1 MKKFIFTL
9 LLAIVS
15 SVWTTSMALCLS
27 PIPDAVYQPFA
38 TVSGT
43 FVSVPIP
50 CEPIDEYPCPACL
63 TLALQTS
70 DRLYYLT
77 ADNADIQTQLEA
89 IEYQLSLTTNIT
101 GSVSGTP
108 YTEESYEYIRVQ
120 AVDTNSA
127 PLRLPSIC
135 DEWNVLQFRSHMG
148 YSPDEYYT
156 QHYRLTS
163 DTVIN
168 GQIFRKLY
176 KENSYSGAMREG
188 TNRDIYYVPAD
199 STHEYLLYA
208 FNAQVGDTLTN
219 VWFGTILHYEAH
231 SIKTATIMEIKPTSP
246 KTFVIDVEY
255 WLPNMMD
262 TLHKQKEWIEG
273 VGMNAPDGGLFE
285 PLAGGFS
292 SILLCAYK
300 NREQVYVSEWG
311 EQHGCEYNQ
320 TPLLPSL
327 CDEWNVWYESFQS
340 FGPINYNAVIKYRL
354 ATDTMING
362 QRYVQL
368 AYDNSPYMEGVLR
381 EGSNRDIYY
390 IPSRSTHEYLLY
402 AFNAQVGDTITNL
415 YVGAMGK
422 EEGYQAVVRAISDSN
437 PRIFTVGVNIDEYT
451 EYPIK
456 WIEGVGSPETP
467 YGLAVVPTVPA
478 DPGVYSLLCAY
489 KNGEQVYVSEWGEQ
503 YGCVYREDF
512 IEGEF
517 VTLYGNIVASFR
529 ECSIDGC
536 PRCFGSF
543 MTQDASIYS
552 LTATDTLIMEQ
563 LNMLY
568 LGKQYTIK
576 GVWTK
581 CKFIEVNAIYET
593 KDTIP
598 SDTIPLYIKDGPGSS
613 TVEPV
618 DPNEIIAKLILDE
631 LQMKEYLH
639 TIIDYNLTKAPTA
652 NSSPAVK
659 HVNPVVAADSFTD
672 SETVTLTESGRYFLE
687 MSHPDWDYT
696 IVGTFVY
703 NARQG
708 LETIENSQSA
718 CTKELR
724 EGQLLIRQGE
734 QLYTPTGIRIQ

>member
-1 MKKFIFTL
+1 MKHLFSTFFLIGM
-9 LLAIVS
+9 
-15 SVWTTSMALCLS
+15 SM
-27 PIPDAVYQPFA
+27 
-38 TVSGT
+38 TVCSQ
-43 FVSVPIP
+43 
-50 CEPIDEYPCPACL
+50 D
-63 TLALQTS
+63 
-70 DRLYYLT
+70 YY
-77 ADNADIQTQLEA
+77 
-89 IEYQLSLTTNIT
+89 
-101 GSVSGTP
+101 
-108 YTEESYEYIRVQ
+108 
-120 AVDTNSA
+120 
-127 PLRLPSIC
+127 
-135 DEWNVLQFRSHMG
+135 W
-148 YSPDEYYT
+148 
-156 QHYRLTS
+156 
-163 DTVIN
+163 
-168 GQIFRKLY
+168 
-176 KENSYSGAMREG
+176 YSGQQIPLERGCRKYIIYENDKLSESDKSHITYSEDVFYDEIPNLKWG
-188 TNRDIYYVPAD
+188 TTTAHAIIEDTAHVHYSTISYRKDGDYYDNMFVTHRFYVKLKNQENLPLLQELAD
-199 STHEYLLYA
+199 RYS
-208 FNAQVGDTLTN
+208 V
-219 VWFGTILHYEAH
+219 
-231 SIKTATIMEIKPTSP
+231 EI
-246 KTFVIDVEY
+246 E
-255 WLPNMMD
+255 N
-262 TLHKQKEWIEG
+262 EEG
-273 VGMNAPDGGLFE
+273 VFPPWYILRCKLDAPKNALELANLFYETTDLFSATE
-285 PLAGGFS
+285 PEMINTF
-292 SILLCAYK
+292 
-300 NREQVYVSEWG
+300 
-311 EQHGCEYNQ
+311 
-320 TPLLPSL
+320 LPEFPKAIKSL

-368 AYDNSPYMEGVLR
+368 AYDNSPYMEGALR

-451 EYPIK
+451 EYSIK

-489 KNGEQVYVSEWGEQ
+489 NNGEQVYVSEMGEQ
-503 YGCVYREDF
+503 YGCELQYREDF

-536 PRCFGSF
+536 PTCFGSF

-581 CKFIEVNAIYET
+581 CKNIPFIEVNAIYET

-598 SDTIPLYIKDGPGSS
+598 SDTIPLYIKDGPGTS

-639 TIIDYNLTKAPTA
+639 TVIDYNLTKAPAA

-672 SETVTLTESGRYFLE
+672 SETVTLTESGKYFLE

-703 NARQG
+703 KAPQG
-708 LETIENSQSA
+708 IEQTSTTAPSA
-718 CTKELR
+718 TKTLR
-724 EGQLLIRQGE
+724 DGQLLIRQGNR
-734 QLYTPTGIRIQ
+734 LYTPTGIRIQ

>member
-1 MKKFIFTL
+1 MKKIIFTL

-38 TVSGT
+38 TVSGS

-127 PLRLPSIC
+127 PLRLPS
-135 DEWNVLQFRSHMG
+135 
-148 YSPDEYYT
+148 
-156 QHYRLTS
+156 
-163 DTVIN
+163 
-168 GQIFRKLY
+168 
-176 KENSYSGAMREG
+176 
-188 TNRDIYYVPAD
+188 
-199 STHEYLLYA
+199 
-208 FNAQVGDTLTN
+208 
-219 VWFGTILHYEAH
+219 
-231 SIKTATIMEIKPTSP
+231 
-246 KTFVIDVEY
+246 
-255 WLPNMMD
+255 
-262 TLHKQKEWIEG
+262 
-273 VGMNAPDGGLFE
+273 
-285 PLAGGFS
+285 
-292 SILLCAYK
+292 
-300 NREQVYVSEWG
+300 
-311 EQHGCEYNQ
+311 
-320 TPLLPSL
+320 L

-368 AYDNSPYMEGVLR
+368 AYDNSPYMEGALR

-451 EYPIK
+451 EYSIK

-503 YGCVYREDF
+503 YGCEFQYREDF

-517 VTLYGNIVASFR
+517 VTLNGNIVASFR

-536 PRCFGSF
+536 PTCFGSF

-568 LGKQYTIK
+568 LGKQYTIN

-581 CKFIEVNAIYET
+581 CKNIPFIEVNAIYET

-639 TIIDYNLTKAPTA
+639 TIIDYNLTKAPAA

-703 NARQG
+703 NALQG

>member
-108 YTEESYEYIRVQ
+108 YTEGSYEYIRVQ
-120 AVDTNSA
+120 AADTNSA
-127 PLRLPSIC
+127 PLR
-135 DEWNVLQFRSHMG
+135 
-148 YSPDEYYT
+148 
-156 QHYRLTS
+156 
-163 DTVIN
+163 
-168 GQIFRKLY
+168 
-176 KENSYSGAMREG
+176 
-188 TNRDIYYVPAD
+188 
-199 STHEYLLYA
+199 
-208 FNAQVGDTLTN
+208 
-219 VWFGTILHYEAH
+219 
-231 SIKTATIMEIKPTSP
+231 
-246 KTFVIDVEY
+246 
-255 WLPNMMD
+255 
-262 TLHKQKEWIEG
+262 
-273 VGMNAPDGGLFE
+273 
-285 PLAGGFS
+285 
-292 SILLCAYK
+292 
-300 NREQVYVSEWG
+300 
-311 EQHGCEYNQ
+311 
-320 TPLLPSL
+320 LPSL

-368 AYDNSPYMEGVLR
+368 AYDNSPYMEGALR

-489 KNGEQVYVSEWGEQ
+489 KNGEQVYVSEMGEQ
-503 YGCVYREDF
+503 YGCEFQYREDF

-517 VTLYGNIVASFR
+517 VTLYGNIVESFR

-536 PRCFGSF
+536 PRCFGTF

-581 CKFIEVNAIYET
+581 CKNTPFIEVNAIYET

-613 TVEPV
+613 TIEPV
-618 DPNEIIAKLILDE
+618 DPNEIIAQLIHDE

-639 TIIDYNLTKAPTA
+639 TIIDYNLTKAPAA

-734 QLYTPTGIRIQ
+734 HLYTPTGIRIQ

>member
-27 PIPDAVYQPFA
+27 PIPDAVYQPFT

-127 PLRLPSIC
+127 PLRLPS
-135 DEWNVLQFRSHMG
+135 
-148 YSPDEYYT
+148 
-156 QHYRLTS
+156 
-163 DTVIN
+163 
-168 GQIFRKLY
+168 
-176 KENSYSGAMREG
+176 
-188 TNRDIYYVPAD
+188 
-199 STHEYLLYA
+199 
-208 FNAQVGDTLTN
+208 
-219 VWFGTILHYEAH
+219 
-231 SIKTATIMEIKPTSP
+231 
-246 KTFVIDVEY
+246 
-255 WLPNMMD
+255 
-262 TLHKQKEWIEG
+262 
-273 VGMNAPDGGLFE
+273 
-285 PLAGGFS
+285 
-292 SILLCAYK
+292 
-300 NREQVYVSEWG
+300 
-311 EQHGCEYNQ
+311 
-320 TPLLPSL
+320 L

-368 AYDNSPYMEGVLR
+368 AYDNSPYMEGALR

-503 YGCVYREDF
+503 YGCEFQYREDF

-517 VTLYGNIVASFR
+517 VTLNGNIVASFR

-536 PRCFGSF
+536 PTCFGTF
-543 MTQDASIYS
+543 MTQDASFYL

-581 CKFIEVNAIYET
+581 CKNTPFIEVNAIYET

-598 SDTIPLYIKDGPGSS
+598 ADTIPLYIKDGPGSS

-639 TIIDYNLTKAPTA
+639 TIIDYNLTKAPAA

-734 QLYTPTGIRIQ
+734 HLYTPTGIRIQ

>member
-1 MKKFIFTL
+1 
-9 LLAIVS
+9 
-15 SVWTTSMALCLS
+15 
-27 PIPDAVYQPFA
+27 
-38 TVSGT
+38 
-43 FVSVPIP
+43 
-50 CEPIDEYPCPACL
+50 
-63 TLALQTS
+63 
-70 DRLYYLT
+70 
-77 ADNADIQTQLEA
+77 
-89 IEYQLSLTTNIT
+89 LTTNIT
-101 GSVSGTP
+101 GSVSGTH
-108 YTEESYEYIRVQ
+108 YTEGSYEYIRVQ

-127 PLRLPSIC
+127 PLRLPSI
-135 DEWNVLQFRSHMG
+135 
-148 YSPDEYYT
+148 
-156 QHYRLTS
+156 
-163 DTVIN
+163 
-168 GQIFRKLY
+168 
-176 KENSYSGAMREG
+176 
-188 TNRDIYYVPAD
+188 
-199 STHEYLLYA
+199 
-208 FNAQVGDTLTN
+208 
-219 VWFGTILHYEAH
+219 
-231 SIKTATIMEIKPTSP
+231 
-246 KTFVIDVEY
+246 
-255 WLPNMMD
+255 
-262 TLHKQKEWIEG
+262 
-273 VGMNAPDGGLFE
+273 
-285 PLAGGFS
+285 
-292 SILLCAYK
+292 
-300 NREQVYVSEWG
+300 
-311 EQHGCEYNQ
+311 
-320 TPLLPSL
+320 

-368 AYDNSPYMEGVLR
+368 AYDNSPYMEGALR

-390 IPSRSTHEYLLY
+390 IPARSTHEYLLY

-422 EEGYQAVVRAISDSN
+422 EEGYQAVMRAISDSN

-451 EYPIK
+451 EYPVE

-467 YGLAVVPTVPA
+467 CGLAVVPPSPA
-478 DPGVYSLLCAY
+478 DIGTYSLLCAY
-489 KNGEQVYVSEWGEQ
+489 KNGEQVYVSNMGEQ
-503 YGCVYREDF
+503 YGCEFQYREDF

-517 VTLYGNIVASFR
+517 VTLNGHRVESFR

-536 PRCFGSF
+536 PTCFGSF

-563 LNMLY
+563 LNMLR
-568 LGKQYTIK
+568 LGKQVTIK

-581 CKFIEVNAIYET
+581 CKNIPFIEVNAIYET

-613 TVEPV
+613 TIEPV
-618 DPNEIIAKLILDE
+618 DPNEIIAQLIHDE
-631 LQMKEYLH
+631 LQMKEFLH
-639 TIIDYNLTKAPTA
+639 TIIDYYLTKAPAA

-659 HVNPVVAADSFTD
+659 HVKPVVAADSFTD

-708 LETIENSQSA
+708 LETIENSKSA

>member
-1 MKKFIFTL
+1 
-9 LLAIVS
+9 
-15 SVWTTSMALCLS
+15 MALCLS

-50 CEPIDEYPCPACL
+50 CEPIDEYPCPTCL

-135 DEWNVLQFRSHMG
+135 DEWNVLEHLAALG
-148 YSPDEYYT
+148 PDYESFST
-156 QHYRLTS
+156 LHFRLTT
-163 DTVIN
+163 DTIIN
-168 GQIFRKLY
+168 ATRYVKLEQEGIY
-176 KENSYSGAMREG
+176 KGAMREG
-188 TNRDIYYVPAD
+188 TNADIYYVPNN

-208 FNAQVGDTLTN
+208 FNAQVGDSLDN
-219 VWFGTILHYEAH
+219 LWFGANENENYLVSSATVVNIEPTTPRKFTIDFEWQSIYSYAAINDTSEIMHAELVWLEGLGFQYGGPLNYECPFDCAG
-231 SIKTATIMEIKPTSP
+231 AP
-246 KTFVIDVEY
+246 
-255 WLPNMMD
+255 
-262 TLHKQKEWIEG
+262 
-273 VGMNAPDGGLFE
+273 GMF
-285 PLAGGFS
+285 
-292 SILLCAYK
+292 ILCAYK
-300 NREQVYVSEWG
+300 NGEKVYADPYWSEKV
-311 EQHGCEYNQ
+311 GCEYNRH
-320 TPLLPSL
+320 TLPSL
-327 CDEWNVWYESFQS
+327 CDEWNVWHESFES
-340 FGPINYNAVIKYRL
+340 YGPISFDKVVKYQL
-354 ATDTMING
+354 TTDTLING
-362 QRYVQL
+362 QQYVKL
-368 AYDNSPYMEGVLR
+368 TSDKDSPYLGAMR
-381 EGSNRDIYY
+381 EGNNRDIYY
-390 IPSRSTHEYLLY
+390 VPAGSTNEFLLY
-402 AFNAQVGDTITNL
+402 AFNAQVGEVLNDL
-415 YVGAMGK
+415 YLGGF
-422 EEGYQAVVRAISDSN
+422 EENGYSGRVEAISDSN

-451 EYPIK
+451 EYPVE

-467 YGLAVVPTVPA
+467 CGLAVVPPSPA
-478 DPGVYSLLCAY
+478 DVGTYSLLCAY
-489 KNGEQVYVSEWGEQ
+489 NKGEQVYVSNMGEQ
-503 YGCVYREDF
+503 HGCEYNYNPDS
-512 IEGEF
+512 
-517 VTLYGNIVASFR
+517 T
-529 ECSIDGC
+529 
-536 PRCFGSF
+536 
-543 MTQDASIYS
+543 
-552 LTATDTLIMEQ
+552 
-563 LNMLY
+563 
-568 LGKQYTIK
+568 
-576 GVWTK
+576 
-581 CKFIEVNAIYET
+581 
-593 KDTIP
+593 P

-613 TVEPV
+613 TIEPV
-618 DPNEIIAKLILDE
+618 DPNEIIAQLIHDE

-639 TIIDYNLTKAPTA
+639 TIIDYNLTKAPAA

-703 NARQG
+703 NALQG

>member
-1 MKKFIFTL
+1 
-9 LLAIVS
+9 
-15 SVWTTSMALCLS
+15 
-27 PIPDAVYQPFA
+27 
-38 TVSGT
+38 
-43 FVSVPIP
+43 
-50 CEPIDEYPCPACL
+50 
-63 TLALQTS
+63 
-70 DRLYYLT
+70 
-77 ADNADIQTQLEA
+77 
-89 IEYQLSLTTNIT
+89 
-101 GSVSGTP
+101 
-108 YTEESYEYIRVQ
+108 
-120 AVDTNSA
+120 
-127 PLRLPSIC
+127 
-135 DEWNVLQFRSHMG
+135 
-148 YSPDEYYT
+148 
-156 QHYRLTS
+156 
-163 DTVIN
+163 
-168 GQIFRKLY
+168 
-176 KENSYSGAMREG
+176 
-188 TNRDIYYVPAD
+188 
-199 STHEYLLYA
+199 
-208 FNAQVGDTLTN
+208 
-219 VWFGTILHYEAH
+219 
-231 SIKTATIMEIKPTSP
+231 MEIKPTSP

-255 WLPNMMD
+255 WLPNLMD
-262 TLHKQKEWIEG
+262 TWHKQIEWIEG

-300 NREQVYVSEWG
+300 NGEQVYVSEWG

-327 CDEWNVWYESFQS
+327 CDEWNVWHESFES
-340 FGPINYNAVIKYRL
+340 YGPISFDKVVKYQL
-354 ATDTMING
+354 TTDTLING
-362 QRYVQL
+362 QQYVKL
-368 AYDNSPYMEGVLR
+368 TSDKDSPYLGAMR
-381 EGSNRDIYY
+381 EGNNRDIYY
-390 IPSRSTHEYLLY
+390 VPAGSTNEFLLY
-402 AFNAQVGDTITNL
+402 AFNAQVGEVLNDL
-415 YVGAMGK
+415 YLGGF
-422 EEGYQAVVRAISDSN
+422 EENGYSGRVEAISDSS
-437 PRIFTVGVNIDEYT
+437 PRLFTIRVL
-451 EYPIK
+451 YPDGMGAEPGESFSVT

-467 YGLAVVPTVPA
+467 CGLEVVPPSPA
-478 DPGVYSLLCAY
+478 DVGVYSLLCAY
-489 KNGEQVYVSEWGEQ
+489 KNGEQVYVSEWGEK
-503 YGCVYREDF
+503 YGCVFQYREDF

-517 VTLYGNIVASFR
+517 VTLYGNIVESFR

-536 PRCFGSF
+536 PRCFGTF
-543 MTQDASIYS
+543 MTQDASFYL

-581 CKFIEVNAIYET
+581 CKNTPFIEVNAIYET

-613 TVEPV
+613 TIEPV

-639 TIIDYNLTKAPTA
+639 TIIDYNLTKAPAA

-703 NARQG
+703 NALQG
-708 LETIENSQSA
+708 LETIENSQRA

>member
-15 SVWTTSMALCLS
+15 SVWTTSMALCLGYTNGLYNTMGAS
-27 PIPDAVYQPFA
+27 
-38 TVSGT
+38 TMHTGT
-43 FVSVPIP
+43 IEVIAFP
-50 CEPIDEYPCPACL
+50 CEGGNDEPCPPCL
-63 TLALQTS
+63 TLALKQAS
-70 DRLYYLT
+70 DGQIYYLT
-77 ADNADIQTQLEA
+77 TAQLRYNIQEQLDS
-89 IEYQLSLTTNIT
+89 IMNIA
-101 GSVSGTP
+101 
-108 YTEESYEYIRVQ
+108 ES
-120 AVDTNSA
+120 AN
-127 PLRLPSIC
+127 
-135 DEWNVLQFRSHMG
+135 
-148 YSPDEYYT
+148 
-156 QHYRLTS
+156 
-163 DTVIN
+163 
-168 GQIFRKLY
+168 
-176 KENSYSGAMREG
+176 NSYKQWITVVGRVFW
-188 TNRDIYYVPAD
+188 RD
-199 STHEYLLYA
+199 H
-208 FNAQVGDTLTN
+208 NAC
-219 VWFGTILHYEAH
+219 
-231 SIKTATIMEIKPTSP
+231 
-246 KTFVIDVEY
+246 IDVER
-255 WLPNMMD
+255 
-262 TLHKQKEWIEG
+262 I
-273 VGMNAPDGGLFE
+273 
-285 PLAGGFS
+285 
-292 SILLCAYK
+292 
-300 NREQVYVSEWG
+300 
-311 EQHGCEYNQ
+311 Q
-320 TPLLPSL
+320 TNNISSL

-354 ATDTMING
+354 ATDTMIHG

-368 AYDNSPYMEGVLR
+368 AYDNSPYMEGALR

-451 EYPIK
+451 EYSIK

-489 KNGEQVYVSEWGEQ
+489 KNGEQVYVSEMGEQ
-503 YGCVYREDF
+503 YGCEFQYREDF

-517 VTLYGNIVASFR
+517 VTLNGHRVESFR

-536 PRCFGSF
+536 PTCFGSF
-543 MTQDASIYS
+543 MTQDASFYL

-581 CKFIEVNAIYET
+581 CKNTPFIEVNAIYET

-598 SDTIPLYIKDGPGSS
+598 ADTIPLYIKDGPGSS
-613 TVEPV
+613 TIEPV
-618 DPNEIIAKLILDE
+618 DPNEIIAKLIHDE
-631 LQMKEYLH
+631 LQIKEYLH
-639 TIIDYNLTKAPTA
+639 TIIDYNLTKAPAA

-703 NARQG
+703 NALQG

>member
-1 MKKFIFTL
+1 MKKIIFTL

-15 SVWTTSMALCLS
+15 SVWTTSMALCLGYTNGVY
-27 PIPDAVYQPFA
+27 DAMGA
-38 TVSGT
+38 STMHTGT
-43 FVSVPIP
+43 IEVIAFP
-50 CEPIDEYPCPACL
+50 CEGGNDEPCPPCL
-63 TLALQTS
+63 TLALKQAS
-70 DRLYYLT
+70 DGQIYYLT
-77 ADNADIQTQLEA
+77 TAQLRYNIQEQLDSIMNIAESANNSYKQWITVVGRVFWRGHNACIDVERIQTNN
-89 IEYQLSLTTNIT
+89 ISSL
-101 GSVSGTP
+101 
-108 YTEESYEYIRVQ
+108 
-120 AVDTNSA
+120 
-127 PLRLPSIC
+127 C

-156 QHYRLTS
+156 QYYQLTS

-219 VWFGTILHYEAH
+219 VWFGTILHYEVH

-273 VGMNAPDGGLFE
+273 VGTNTAPDGGLFE

-300 NREQVYVSEWG
+300 N
-311 EQHGCEYNQ
+311 
-320 TPLLPSL
+320 
-327 CDEWNVWYESFQS
+327 
-340 FGPINYNAVIKYRL
+340 
-354 ATDTMING
+354 
-362 QRYVQL
+362 
-368 AYDNSPYMEGVLR
+368 
-381 EGSNRDIYY
+381 
-390 IPSRSTHEYLLY
+390 
-402 AFNAQVGDTITNL
+402 
-415 YVGAMGK
+415 
-422 EEGYQAVVRAISDSN
+422 
-437 PRIFTVGVNIDEYT
+437 
-451 EYPIK
+451 
-456 WIEGVGSPETP
+456 
-467 YGLAVVPTVPA
+467 
-478 DPGVYSLLCAY
+478 
-489 KNGEQVYVSEWGEQ
+489 GEQVYVSEWGEQ
-503 YGCVYREDF
+503 FGCVREDF

-517 VTLYGNIVASFR
+517 VTLNGNIVASFR

-536 PRCFGSF
+536 PRCFGTF
-543 MTQDASIYS
+543 MTQDASFYL

-581 CKFIEVNAIYET
+581 CKNTPFIEVNAIYET

-639 TIIDYNLTKAPTA
+639 TVIDYNLTKAPAA

-703 NARQG
+703 NALQG

-734 QLYTPTGIRIQ
+734 QLYTPTGVRIQ

>member
-1 MKKFIFTL
+1 MRKSFFTL
-9 LLAIVS
+9 VLAIVS
-15 SVWTTSMALCLS
+15 SVWMTSNAMCLG
-27 PIPDAVYQPFA
+27 PIPDAMYQPYT

-43 FVSVPIP
+43 IQALPFP
-50 CEPIDEYPCPACL
+50 CEPGEDCPTCL
-63 TLALQTS
+63 TEAIVTN
-70 DRLYYLT
+70 DKTYYLT
-77 ADNADIQTQLEA
+77 TKNQQVADFLEQIQTSPIPA
-89 IEYQLSLTTNIT
+89 IYLLPLKATA
-101 GSVSGTP
+101 SGTP
-108 YTEESYEYIRVQ
+108 YQ
-120 AVDTNSA
+120 
-127 PLRLPSIC
+127 
-135 DEWNVLQFRSHMG
+135 MG
-148 YSPDEYYT
+148 SFD
-156 QHYRLTS
+156 
-163 DTVIN
+163 
-168 GQIFRKLY
+168 
-176 KENSYSGAMREG
+176 
-188 TNRDIYYVPAD
+188 
-199 STHEYLLYA
+199 YLLISSL
-208 FNAQVGDTLTN
+208 NEL
-219 VWFGTILHYEAH
+219 
-231 SIKTATIMEIKPTSP
+231 S
-246 KTFVIDVEY
+246 VEY
-255 WLPNMMD
+255 
-262 TLHKQKEWIEG
+262 
-273 VGMNAPDGGLFE
+273 
-285 PLAGGFS
+285 FS
-292 SILLCAYK
+292 DQQENK
-300 NREQVYVSEWG
+300 
-311 EQHGCEYNQ
+311 
-320 TPLLPSL
+320 LPSL
-327 CDEWNVWYESFQS
+327 CDEWNVWNESFES
-340 FGPINYNAVIKYRL
+340 FGPISFDKVVKYQL
-354 ATDTMING
+354 TTDTLING
-362 QRYVQL
+362 QQYVKL
-368 AYDNSPYMEGVLR
+368 TSDKDSPYLGAMR
-381 EGSNRDIYY
+381 EGNNRDIYY
-390 IPSRSTHEYLLY
+390 VPAGSTNEFLLY
-402 AFNAQVGDTITNL
+402 AFNAQIGEVLNDL
-415 YVGAMGK
+415 YLGGF
-422 EEGYQAVVRAISDSN
+422 EENGYSGRVEAISDGS
-437 PRIFTVGVNIDEYT
+437 PRLFTIRVLYPDGMGVEPGESFSVT
-451 EYPIK
+451 

-503 YGCVYREDF
+503 YGCVREDF

-517 VTLYGNIVASFR
+517 VTLNGNIVASFR

-536 PRCFGSF
+536 PTCFGSF

-581 CKFIEVNAIYET
+581 CKNTPFIEVNAIYET

-598 SDTIPLYIKDGPGSS
+598 AATIPLYIKDGPGSS
-613 TVEPV
+613 TIEPV

-639 TIIDYNLTKAPTA
+639 TIIDYNLTKAPAA

-703 NARQG
+703 NALQG

>member
-15 SVWTTSMALCLS
+15 SVWTTSMALCLGYTNG
-27 PIPDAVYQPFA
+27 VYDSMGA
-38 TVSGT
+38 STTHTIS
-43 FVSVPIP
+43 
-50 CEPIDEYPCPACL
+50 
-63 TLALQTS
+63 
-70 DRLYYLT
+70 
-77 ADNADIQTQLEA
+77 
-89 IEYQLSLTTNIT
+89 SL
-101 GSVSGTP
+101 
-108 YTEESYEYIRVQ
+108 
-120 AVDTNSA
+120 
-127 PLRLPSIC
+127 C
-135 DEWNVLQFRSHMG
+135 DEWSVLQFRSHMG

-168 GQIFRKLY
+168 GQIFAKLY

-219 VWFGTILHYEAH
+219 VWFGTILHYEVH

-255 WLPNMMD
+255 WLPNLMD
-262 TLHKQKEWIEG
+262 TWHKQIEWIEG

-300 NREQVYVSEWG
+300 NGEQVYVSEWG

-327 CDEWNVWYESFQS
+327 CDEWNVWHESFES
-340 FGPINYNAVIKYRL
+340 YGPISFDKVVKYQL
-354 ATDTMING
+354 TTDTLING
-362 QRYVQL
+362 QQYVKL
-368 AYDNSPYMEGVLR
+368 TSDKDSPYLGAMR
-381 EGSNRDIYY
+381 EGNNRDIYY
-390 IPSRSTHEYLLY
+390 VPEGSTNEFLLY
-402 AFNAQVGDTITNL
+402 AFNAQVGEVLNDL
-415 YVGAMGK
+415 YLGGF
-422 EEGYQAVVRAISDSN
+422 EENGYSGRVEAISDSS
-437 PRIFTVGVNIDEYT
+437 PRLFTIRVL
-451 EYPIK
+451 YPDGMGAEPGESFSVT

-467 YGLAVVPTVPA
+467 CGLEVVPPSPA
-478 DPGVYSLLCAY
+478 DVGVYSLLCAY
-489 KNGEQVYVSEWGEQ
+489 KNGEQVYVSEWGEK
-503 YGCVYREDF
+503 YGCVFQYREDF

-517 VTLYGNIVASFR
+517 VTLYGNIVESFR

-536 PRCFGSF
+536 PRCFGTF
-543 MTQDASIYS
+543 MTQDASFYL

-581 CKFIEVNAIYET
+581 CKNTPFIEVNAIYET

-613 TVEPV
+613 TIEPV

-639 TIIDYNLTKAPTA
+639 TIIDYNLTKAPAA

-703 NARQG
+703 NALQG

-734 QLYTPTGIRIQ
+734 HLYTPTGIRIQ

>member
-1 MKKFIFTL
+1 
-9 LLAIVS
+9 
-15 SVWTTSMALCLS
+15 MALCLS

-77 ADNADIQTQLEA
+77 ADNADIQTQLET

-108 YTEESYEYIRVQ
+108 YTEGSYEYIRVQ

-127 PLRLPSIC
+127 PLRLPSI
-135 DEWNVLQFRSHMG
+135 
-148 YSPDEYYT
+148 
-156 QHYRLTS
+156 
-163 DTVIN
+163 
-168 GQIFRKLY
+168 
-176 KENSYSGAMREG
+176 
-188 TNRDIYYVPAD
+188 
-199 STHEYLLYA
+199 
-208 FNAQVGDTLTN
+208 
-219 VWFGTILHYEAH
+219 
-231 SIKTATIMEIKPTSP
+231 
-246 KTFVIDVEY
+246 
-255 WLPNMMD
+255 
-262 TLHKQKEWIEG
+262 
-273 VGMNAPDGGLFE
+273 
-285 PLAGGFS
+285 
-292 SILLCAYK
+292 
-300 NREQVYVSEWG
+300 
-311 EQHGCEYNQ
+311 
-320 TPLLPSL
+320 

-568 LGKQYTIK
+568 LGKQVTIK

>member
-1 MKKFIFTL
+1 MKKIIFTIL
-9 LLAIVS
+9 LTIVS

-120 AVDTNSA
+120 AVDTNST
-127 PLRLPSIC
+127 PLR
-135 DEWNVLQFRSHMG
+135 
-148 YSPDEYYT
+148 
-156 QHYRLTS
+156 
-163 DTVIN
+163 
-168 GQIFRKLY
+168 
-176 KENSYSGAMREG
+176 
-188 TNRDIYYVPAD
+188 
-199 STHEYLLYA
+199 
-208 FNAQVGDTLTN
+208 
-219 VWFGTILHYEAH
+219 
-231 SIKTATIMEIKPTSP
+231 
-246 KTFVIDVEY
+246 
-255 WLPNMMD
+255 
-262 TLHKQKEWIEG
+262 
-273 VGMNAPDGGLFE
+273 
-285 PLAGGFS
+285 
-292 SILLCAYK
+292 
-300 NREQVYVSEWG
+300 
-311 EQHGCEYNQ
+311 
-320 TPLLPSL
+320 LPSL

-368 AYDNSPYMEGVLR
+368 AYDNSPYMEGALR

-451 EYPIK
+451 EYSIK

-467 YGLAVVPTVPA
+467 CGLAVVPPSPA
-478 DPGVYSLLCAY
+478 DVGTYSLLCAYNNGEQVYVSEMGKQYGCEYNQTPLLPSLCDEWNIAKISNVTGPDEEIHTVKAFLGSDTIIESQNYVKLIEDSKYKGAMREGESGVIYYIPAGSAHEYLLYNFNAQVGDKLTNLWYGGRPEWCPNGYNATVLSISDETPRVFTVEVEFIITDSEGEHIIPLLVYWTEGVGLSDGPAGRFCPGPACACSCGQVLLCAY
-489 KNGEQVYVSEWGEQ
+489 KNGEHIYTSDFGEQ
-503 YGCVYREDF
+503 YGCEYNYDPF
-512 IEGEF
+512 
-517 VTLYGNIVASFR
+517 A
-529 ECSIDGC
+529 
-536 PRCFGSF
+536 
-543 MTQDASIYS
+543 
-552 LTATDTLIMEQ
+552 
-563 LNMLY
+563 
-568 LGKQYTIK
+568 
-576 GVWTK
+576 
-581 CKFIEVNAIYET
+581 
-593 KDTIP
+593 P

-639 TIIDYNLTKAPTA
+639 TIIDYNLTKAPAA

-703 NARQG
+703 NALQG

>member
-1 MKKFIFTL
+1 MKKIIFTL

-38 TVSGT
+38 TVCGT

-50 CEPIDEYPCPACL
+50 CEPIDEYPCPTCL

-135 DEWNVLQFRSHMG
+135 DEWNV
-148 YSPDEYYT
+148 
-156 QHYRLTS
+156 
-163 DTVIN
+163 
-168 GQIFRKLY
+168 
-176 KENSYSGAMREG
+176 
-188 TNRDIYYVPAD
+188 
-199 STHEYLLYA
+199 
-208 FNAQVGDTLTN
+208 
-219 VWFGTILHYEAH
+219 
-231 SIKTATIMEIKPTSP
+231 
-246 KTFVIDVEY
+246 
-255 WLPNMMD
+255 
-262 TLHKQKEWIEG
+262 
-273 VGMNAPDGGLFE
+273 
-285 PLAGGFS
+285 
-292 SILLCAYK
+292 
-300 NREQVYVSEWG
+300 
-311 EQHGCEYNQ
+311 
-320 TPLLPSL
+320 
-327 CDEWNVWYESFQS
+327 WYESFQS

-368 AYDNSPYMEGVLR
+368 AYDNSPYMEGALR

-390 IPSRSTHEYLLY
+390 IPARSTHEYLLY

-451 EYPIK
+451 EYPVE

-467 YGLAVVPTVPA
+467 CGLAVVPTVPA

-489 KNGEQVYVSEWGEQ
+489 NNGEQVYVSNMGEQ
-503 YGCVYREDF
+503 HGCEYNYNPDS
-512 IEGEF
+512 
-517 VTLYGNIVASFR
+517 T
-529 ECSIDGC
+529 
-536 PRCFGSF
+536 
-543 MTQDASIYS
+543 
-552 LTATDTLIMEQ
+552 
-563 LNMLY
+563 
-568 LGKQYTIK
+568 
-576 GVWTK
+576 
-581 CKFIEVNAIYET
+581 
-593 KDTIP
+593 P

-639 TIIDYNLTKAPTA
+639 TIIDYNLTKAPAA

-703 NARQG
+703 NAWQG

>member
-15 SVWTTSMALCLS
+15 SVWTTSMALCLGYTNGVYDAMGAS
-27 PIPDAVYQPFA
+27 TMHTGTIEVIPF
-38 TVSGT
+38 
-43 FVSVPIP
+43 P
-50 CEPIDEYPCPACL
+50 CDGGNDEPCPPCL
-63 TLALQTS
+63 TLALKQAS
-70 DRLYYLT
+70 DGQIYYLT
-77 ADNADIQTQLEA
+77 TAQHRYNIQEQLDSIMNIAESANNSYKQWITVVGRIFWRDHNACIDVERIQTNN
-89 IEYQLSLTTNIT
+89 ISSL
-101 GSVSGTP
+101 
-108 YTEESYEYIRVQ
+108 
-120 AVDTNSA
+120 
-127 PLRLPSIC
+127 C
-135 DEWNVLQFRSHMG
+135 DEWSVLQFRSHMG

-156 QHYRLTS
+156 QYYQLTS

-219 VWFGTILHYEAH
+219 VWFGTILHYEVH

-273 VGMNAPDGGLFE
+273 VGTNTAPDGGLFE

-300 NREQVYVSEWG
+300 N
-311 EQHGCEYNQ
+311 
-320 TPLLPSL
+320 
-327 CDEWNVWYESFQS
+327 
-340 FGPINYNAVIKYRL
+340 
-354 ATDTMING
+354 
-362 QRYVQL
+362 
-368 AYDNSPYMEGVLR
+368 
-381 EGSNRDIYY
+381 
-390 IPSRSTHEYLLY
+390 
-402 AFNAQVGDTITNL
+402 
-415 YVGAMGK
+415 
-422 EEGYQAVVRAISDSN
+422 
-437 PRIFTVGVNIDEYT
+437 
-451 EYPIK
+451 
-456 WIEGVGSPETP
+456 
-467 YGLAVVPTVPA
+467 
-478 DPGVYSLLCAY
+478 
-489 KNGEQVYVSEWGEQ
+489 GEQVYVSEWGEQ
-503 YGCVYREDF
+503 FGCVREDF

-517 VTLYGNIVASFR
+517 VTLNGNIVASFR

-536 PRCFGSF
+536 PRCFGTF
-543 MTQDASIYS
+543 MTQDASFYL

-581 CKFIEVNAIYET
+581 CKNTPFIEVNAIYET

-598 SDTIPLYIKDGPGSS
+598 ADTIPLYIKDGPGSS
-613 TVEPV
+613 TIEPV
-618 DPNEIIAKLILDE
+618 DPNEIIAQLIHDE

-639 TIIDYNLTKAPTA
+639 TIIDYNLTKAPAA

-703 NARQG
+703 NALQG

>member
-1 MKKFIFTL
+1 MG
-9 LLAIVS
+9 AS
-15 SVWTTSMALCLS
+15 TTH
-27 PIPDAVYQPFA
+27 
-38 TVSGT
+38 TGT
-43 FVSVPIP
+43 IEVIAFP
-50 CEPIDEYPCPACL
+50 CEGGNDEPCPTCL
-63 TLALQTS
+63 TLALKQAS
-70 DRLYYLT
+70 DGQIYYLT
-77 ADNADIQTQLEA
+77 TAQHRYNIQEQLDSIMHIAESANNSYKQWITVVGMVFWRGHNACIDVERIQTNN
-89 IEYQLSLTTNIT
+89 ISSL
-101 GSVSGTP
+101 
-108 YTEESYEYIRVQ
+108 
-120 AVDTNSA
+120 
-127 PLRLPSIC
+127 C

-219 VWFGTILHYEAH
+219 AWFGTILHYEAH

-300 NREQVYVSEWG
+300 N
-311 EQHGCEYNQ
+311 
-320 TPLLPSL
+320 
-327 CDEWNVWYESFQS
+327 
-340 FGPINYNAVIKYRL
+340 
-354 ATDTMING
+354 
-362 QRYVQL
+362 
-368 AYDNSPYMEGVLR
+368 
-381 EGSNRDIYY
+381 
-390 IPSRSTHEYLLY
+390 
-402 AFNAQVGDTITNL
+402 
-415 YVGAMGK
+415 
-422 EEGYQAVVRAISDSN
+422 
-437 PRIFTVGVNIDEYT
+437 
-451 EYPIK
+451 
-456 WIEGVGSPETP
+456 
-467 YGLAVVPTVPA
+467 
-478 DPGVYSLLCAY
+478 
-489 KNGEQVYVSEWGEQ
+489 GEQVYVSDWGEQ
-503 YGCVYREDF
+503 YGCVREDF

-517 VTLYGNIVASFR
+517 VTLYGNILASFR

-536 PRCFGSF
+536 PTCFGSF

-581 CKFIEVNAIYET
+581 CKNTPFIEVNAIYET

-598 SDTIPLYIKDGPGSS
+598 ADTIPLYIKDGPGSS
-613 TVEPV
+613 TIEPV
-618 DPNEIIAKLILDE
+618 DPNEIIAKLIHDE

-639 TIIDYNLTKAPTA
+639 TIIDYNLTKAPAA

-703 NARQG
+703 NALQG

>member
-1 MKKFIFTL
+1 
-9 LLAIVS
+9 
-15 SVWTTSMALCLS
+15 MALCLGYTNGLYDTMGAS
-27 PIPDAVYQPFA
+27 
-38 TVSGT
+38 TMHTGT
-43 FVSVPIP
+43 IEVIAFP
-50 CEPIDEYPCPACL
+50 CEGGNDEPCPPCL
-63 TLALQTS
+63 TLALKQAS
-70 DRLYYLT
+70 DGQIYYLT
-77 ADNADIQTQLEA
+77 TAEYRSNIQEQLDSIMHIAGSANNSYKQWITVVGRVFWRDHNACIDVERIQTNN
-89 IEYQLSLTTNIT
+89 ISSL
-101 GSVSGTP
+101 
-108 YTEESYEYIRVQ
+108 
-120 AVDTNSA
+120 
-127 PLRLPSIC
+127 C

-168 GQIFRKLY
+168 GHIFRKLY

-219 VWFGTILHYEAH
+219 GWFGTILHYEVH

-273 VGMNAPDGGLFE
+273 VGTNTAPDGGLFE

-300 NREQVYVSEWG
+300 N
-311 EQHGCEYNQ
+311 
-320 TPLLPSL
+320 
-327 CDEWNVWYESFQS
+327 
-340 FGPINYNAVIKYRL
+340 
-354 ATDTMING
+354 
-362 QRYVQL
+362 
-368 AYDNSPYMEGVLR
+368 
-381 EGSNRDIYY
+381 
-390 IPSRSTHEYLLY
+390 
-402 AFNAQVGDTITNL
+402 
-415 YVGAMGK
+415 
-422 EEGYQAVVRAISDSN
+422 
-437 PRIFTVGVNIDEYT
+437 
-451 EYPIK
+451 
-456 WIEGVGSPETP
+456 
-467 YGLAVVPTVPA
+467 
-478 DPGVYSLLCAY
+478 
-489 KNGEQVYVSEWGEQ
+489 GEQVYVSEMGEQ
-503 YGCVYREDF
+503 YGCVREDF

-517 VTLYGNIVASFR
+517 VTLNGHRVESFR

-536 PRCFGSF
+536 PTCFGSF
-543 MTQDASIYS
+543 MTQGAIYS

-563 LNMLY
+563 LYMLP
-568 LGKQYTIK
+568 LGKQVTIK

-593 KDTIP
+593 NDTIP
-598 SDTIPLYIKDGPGSS
+598 ADTIPLYIKDGPGSS
-613 TVEPV
+613 TIEPV
-618 DPNEIIAKLILDE
+618 DPNEIIAKLTHDE

-639 TIIDYNLTKAPTA
+639 TVIDYNLTKAPAA

-659 HVNPVVAADSFTD
+659 RVNPVVAADSFTD

-703 NARQG
+703 NALQG
-708 LETIENSQSA
+708 LETVENSQSA

>member
-1 MKKFIFTL
+1 MKKIIFTL

-15 SVWTTSMALCLS
+15 SVWTTSMALCLGYTNGVY
-27 PIPDAVYQPFA
+27 DAMGA
-38 TVSGT
+38 STTHTIS
-43 FVSVPIP
+43 
-50 CEPIDEYPCPACL
+50 
-63 TLALQTS
+63 
-70 DRLYYLT
+70 
-77 ADNADIQTQLEA
+77 
-89 IEYQLSLTTNIT
+89 SL
-101 GSVSGTP
+101 
-108 YTEESYEYIRVQ
+108 
-120 AVDTNSA
+120 
-127 PLRLPSIC
+127 C

-156 QHYRLTS
+156 QYYQLTS

-168 GQIFRKLY
+168 GQIFAKLY

-219 VWFGTILHYEAH
+219 AWFGTILHYEVQ

-255 WLPNMMD
+255 WLPNLMD
-262 TLHKQKEWIEG
+262 TWHKQIEWIEG
-273 VGMNAPDGGLFE
+273 VGTNTAPDGGLFE

-300 NREQVYVSEWG
+300 N
-311 EQHGCEYNQ
+311 
-320 TPLLPSL
+320 
-327 CDEWNVWYESFQS
+327 
-340 FGPINYNAVIKYRL
+340 
-354 ATDTMING
+354 
-362 QRYVQL
+362 
-368 AYDNSPYMEGVLR
+368 
-381 EGSNRDIYY
+381 
-390 IPSRSTHEYLLY
+390 
-402 AFNAQVGDTITNL
+402 
-415 YVGAMGK
+415 
-422 EEGYQAVVRAISDSN
+422 
-437 PRIFTVGVNIDEYT
+437 
-451 EYPIK
+451 
-456 WIEGVGSPETP
+456 
-467 YGLAVVPTVPA
+467 
-478 DPGVYSLLCAY
+478 
-489 KNGEQVYVSEWGEQ
+489 GEQVYVSEWGEQ
-503 YGCVYREDF
+503 FGGVREDF

-517 VTLYGNIVASFR
+517 VTLNGNIVASFR

-536 PRCFGSF
+536 PRCFGTF
-543 MTQDASIYS
+543 MTQDASFYL

-581 CKFIEVNAIYET
+581 CKNTPFIEVNAIYET

-618 DPNEIIAKLILDE
+618 DPNEIIAKLIHDE
-631 LQMKEYLH
+631 LQIKEYLH
-639 TIIDYNLTKAPTA
+639 TIIDYNLTKAPAA

-703 NARQG
+703 NALQG
-708 LETIENSQSA
+708 LETVENSQSA

>member
-1 MKKFIFTL
+1 MKKIIFTL

-108 YTEESYEYIRVQ
+108 YTEGSYEYIRVQ
-120 AVDTNSA
+120 AADTNSA
-127 PLRLPSIC
+127 PLR
-135 DEWNVLQFRSHMG
+135 
-148 YSPDEYYT
+148 
-156 QHYRLTS
+156 
-163 DTVIN
+163 
-168 GQIFRKLY
+168 
-176 KENSYSGAMREG
+176 
-188 TNRDIYYVPAD
+188 
-199 STHEYLLYA
+199 
-208 FNAQVGDTLTN
+208 
-219 VWFGTILHYEAH
+219 
-231 SIKTATIMEIKPTSP
+231 
-246 KTFVIDVEY
+246 
-255 WLPNMMD
+255 
-262 TLHKQKEWIEG
+262 
-273 VGMNAPDGGLFE
+273 
-285 PLAGGFS
+285 
-292 SILLCAYK
+292 
-300 NREQVYVSEWG
+300 
-311 EQHGCEYNQ
+311 
-320 TPLLPSL
+320 LPSL

-368 AYDNSPYMEGVLR
+368 AYDNSPYMEGALR

-489 KNGEQVYVSEWGEQ
+489 KNGEQVYVSEMGEQ
-503 YGCVYREDF
+503 YGCVREDF

-517 VTLYGNIVASFR
+517 VTLYGNRVESFR

-536 PRCFGSF
+536 PTCFGSF
-543 MTQDASIYS
+543 MTQGAIYS

-563 LNMLY
+563 LNMLH

-581 CKFIEVNAIYET
+581 CKNIPFIEVNAIYET

-618 DPNEIIAKLILDE
+618 DPNEIIAKLIHDE
-631 LQMKEYLH
+631 LQIKEYLH
-639 TIIDYNLTKAPTA
+639 TIIDYNLTKAPAA

-708 LETIENSQSA
+708 LETVENSQSA